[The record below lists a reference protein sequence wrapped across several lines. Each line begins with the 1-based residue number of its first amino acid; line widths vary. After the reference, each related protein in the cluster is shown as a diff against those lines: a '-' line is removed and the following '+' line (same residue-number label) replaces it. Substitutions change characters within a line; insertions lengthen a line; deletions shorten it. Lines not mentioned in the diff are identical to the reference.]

1 MFLIYLSCKIQAE
14 EVELG
19 TYIDLTKALQNPLDV
34 RVLNLSG
41 QKLTTLPKEIGQL
54 QNLQKLYLIDNQLS
68 LEERE
73 KIRKLLPKSKIIF
86 EVY

>member
-1 MFLIYLSCKIQAE
+1 GQ
-14 EVELG
+14 
-19 TYIDLTKALQNPLDV
+19 LQNL
-34 RVLNLSG
+34 
-41 QKLTTLPKEIGQL
+41 QKLDLKGNRLTTVPKEIGQL
-54 QNLQKLYLIDNQLS
+54 QNLQKLDLKGNRLTTLSDEIGQLKNLQKLYLIDNQLS